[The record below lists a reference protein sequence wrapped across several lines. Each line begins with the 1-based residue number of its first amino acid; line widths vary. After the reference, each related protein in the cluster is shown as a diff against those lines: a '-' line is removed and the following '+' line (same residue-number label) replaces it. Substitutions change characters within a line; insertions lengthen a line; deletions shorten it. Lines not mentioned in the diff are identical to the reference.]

1 MSHSQFFLM
10 LKLANILLKITQS
23 LSPLHSRFWRNAMS
37 IRHTSQQVG
46 QSVAL
51 EDPAYRQDKRLVHSL
66 KEVTKISE
74 FFQNDCVK
82 VIMGL
87 EASID
92 KLLNSVNLP
101 VDMVQGFVHTAA
113 HGLVNHKNR
122 SGSLL

>member
-1 MSHSQFFLM
+1 MH
-10 LKLANILLKITQS
+10 
-23 LSPLHSRFWRNAMS
+23 
-37 IRHTSQQVG
+37 HTSQRVG

-51 EDPAYRQDKRLVHSL
+51 EDPSYRQDKRLVHSL

-82 VIMGL
+82 VITGL

-101 VDMVQGFVHTAA
+101 VDMVQGFVHIAA

-122 SGSLL
+122 SGSLLQANSKVL

>member
-1 MSHSQFFLM
+1 VQCNEWFKSMH
-10 LKLANILLKITQS
+10 
-23 LSPLHSRFWRNAMS
+23 
-37 IRHTSQQVG
+37 HTSQRVG

-51 EDPAYRQDKRLVHSL
+51 EDPSYRQDKRLVHSL

-82 VIMGL
+82 VITGL

-101 VDMVQGFVHTAA
+101 VDMVQGFVHIAA

-122 SGSLL
+122 SGSLLQANSKVLYKDPAPMKSNTHSGTQFH